1 VRQYSANL
9 VVLALLASF
18 GLLAQ
23 TSHRQPDPKP
33 PRRPNDTFDQLEKQQ
48 KESPKEQAAQQAAA
62 RQQRSAN
69 LAELKRE
76 LPRLIELAQE
86 LENGL
91 NVTDLETALPA
102 DLEPQAKEL
111 EQVARQ
117 IHKHTRNL

>member
-1 VRQYSANL
+1 
-9 VVLALLASF
+9 LALLASF
-18 GLLAQ
+18 SLLAQ

-33 PRRPNDTFDQLEKQQ
+33 PRGPNDIFDQLEKQ
-48 KESPKEQAAQQAAA
+48 KTESPKEQAARQTAA
-62 RQQRSAN
+62 RQQRNAN

-76 LPRLIELAQE
+76 LPRLIGLARN
-86 LENGL
+86 LENRL
-91 NVTDLETALPA
+91 NATDLETALPA

>member
-1 VRQYSANL
+1 
-9 VVLALLASF
+9 LASF

-33 PRRPNDTFDQLEKQQ
+33 PREPNVFDQMEKQN
-48 KESPKEQAAQQAAA
+48 KESPKEQSGRQVAAQQ
-62 RQQRSAN
+62 QHSAN

-76 LPRLIELAQE
+76 LPQLIELAQK
-86 LENGL
+86 LENRL
-91 NVTDLETALPA
+91 NATDLETALPA

-117 IHKHTRNL
+117 VRKHIRNL